1 MNDIF
6 NDNVPLK
13 TETPAFAKHVLPEV
27 PSSELDLF
35 GCSKIKKET
44 FTESF
49 LVPPFSVLDTKQ
61 PYWQKRK
68 KVWKNLIL
76 DDGSKRAGKLAKR
89 TDNWNEES
97 ETFEIVSK
105 FDVSIL
111 DPVLSE
117 VLLKWFAFE
126 NCKTFDPFA
135 GDTVF
140 GYVSSFLGNEFT
152 GIELRQE
159 QVDFNTEKTKGLK
172 AKYVCD
178 DAVNIINH
186 IHENSQDFL
195 FSCPPYFDLEKY
207 SQLPNDASNQ
217 KEYKDFLQ
225 ILNVAFSNAIKC
237 LKENRFA
244 CIVIGDVRDKKG
256 YYRRLPHHIC
266 NIFEANGMKLY
277 NEIIMLEM
285 IGRKA
290 LTANRNF
297 ITRKNPKTHQNV
309 LVFYKGDEKKIKE
322 IFKKLR

>member
-6 NDNVPLK
+6 NNNVSLK
-13 TETPAFAKHVLPEV
+13 TETPAIAKHVLPAV
-27 PSSELDLF
+27 PSSEVDLF

-97 ETFEIVSK
+97 DTYEIISK

-126 NCKTFDPFA
+126 NCKTFDPFS

-152 GIELRQE
+152 GIELRRE
-159 QVDFNTEKTKGLK
+159 QVDFNTEKTKGLN
-172 AKYVCD
+172 AKYICD
-178 DAVNIINH
+178 DAINVLNH
-186 IHENSQDFL
+186 IEENSKDFL

-207 SQLPNDASNQ
+207 SKLPNDASNQ

-225 ILNVAFSNAIKC
+225 ILNIAFSNAIKC

-266 NIFEANGMKLY
+266 DIFEENGMKLY

-309 LVFYKGDEKKIKE
+309 LVFYKGDERKIKE

>member
-6 NDNVPLK
+6 NDNVSLK
-13 TETPAFAKHVLPEV
+13 TETPAISKHVLPAV
-27 PSSELDLF
+27 PTSDVDLF
-35 GCSKIKKET
+35 GCTKIIKET

-76 DDGSKRAGKLAKR
+76 DDGSKRAGKLSKR

-111 DPVLSE
+111 DPVLTE

-152 GIELRQE
+152 GIELREE
-159 QVDFNTEKTKGLK
+159 QVDFNTEKTKGLN
-172 AKYVCD
+172 AKYICD
-178 DAVNIINH
+178 DALNILNH
-186 IHENSQDFL
+186 IEENSKDFL

-217 KEYKDFLQ
+217 NNFQQVCQLYK
-225 ILNVAFSNAIKC
+225 A
-237 LKENRFA
+237 
-244 CIVIGDVRDKKG
+244 
-256 YYRRLPHHIC
+256 
-266 NIFEANGMKLY
+266 
-277 NEIIMLEM
+277 
-285 IGRKA
+285 
-290 LTANRNF
+290 
-297 ITRKNPKTHQNV
+297 
-309 LVFYKGDEKKIKE
+309 YK
-322 IFKKLR
+322 

>member
-1 MNDIF
+1 MTNKVDLKNVTPVF
-6 NDNVPLK
+6 GNTVLPAVPL
-13 TETPAFAKHVLPEV
+13 
-27 PSSELDLF
+27 SNIDLF
-35 GCSKIKKET
+35 GCAKIKKET

-61 PYWQKRK
+61 PYWQRRK
-68 KVWKNLIL
+68 KVWKNLIQ
-76 DDGSKRAGKLAKR
+76 DDGATRSGKLAKR
-89 TDNWNEES
+89 TENWNEES
-97 ETFEIVSK
+97 ETYNIMHY

-135 GDTVF
+135 GDAIF
-140 GYVSSFLGNEFT
+140 GYVSAFLGNQFT
-152 GIELRQE
+152 GIELRKE
-159 QVDFNTEKTKGLK
+159 QVDFNSEKTKGLN
-172 AKYVCD
+172 AKYICD
-178 DAVNIINH
+178 DALNILNH
-186 IHENSQDFL
+186 IPEDSQDFL

-217 KEYKDFLQ
+217 KEYKDFLK

-244 CIVIGDVRDKKG
+244 CIVIGDVRDKNG

-266 NIFEANGMKLY
+266 DIFEANGMKLY

-297 ITRKNPKTHQNV
+297 ITRKNPKAHQNV
-309 LVFYKGDEKKIKE
+309 LIFYKGDERKIKE